1 MLYIKKNLAF
11 YSYSNCVLC
20 SPERSPRDS
29 LLDLDDTQAILG
41 NRLPKAKE
49 AMETQLAT
57 LIEEFSTEN
66 KQYSDSNVNFGRHQ
80 ILDFVRDLL
89 DKSRVN
95 SLSKDSFIVF
105 SENIRGVVSS
115 VSYSFQCTCSH
126 ARTCS

>member
-1 MLYIKKNLAF
+1 M
-11 YSYSNCVLC
+11 V

-29 LLDLDDTQAILG
+29 LLDIDDTQAILG

-49 AMETQLAT
+49 TMESQLTA
-57 LIEEFSTEN
+57 LIEEFSAEN

-89 DKSRVN
+89 DRSRLN
-95 SLSKDSFIVF
+95 SLSKESFIVF

-115 VSYSFQCTCSH
+115 VSTCSMVSYIQSVYVH
-126 ARTCS
+126 F